1 MNNQEKL
8 EIFLEDLLKERLI
21 FFSKKPKK
29 DLSKQGR
36 MFFIQ
41 ETKIINQEEYY
52 VTRKSKYYPKGFI
65 QKKVLIN
72 LLKKNNQE
80 NDRLPQHI
88 EMNPLGMYMGST
100 HCRCCHE
107 SLGNGSGSLLE
118 EYQGKK
124 YYFSLTGGADHY
136 LKHGIP
142 LNLVSYFFHDKEK
155 NIREYVQFVGNSK
168 DIFLIED
175 FIKNLTVEN
184 KSSNQVSIIKKM
196 KI

>member
-8 EIFLEDLLKERLI
+8 EVFLENLLQERLI
-21 FFSKKPKK
+21 FFSKKPK

-41 ETKIINQEEYY
+41 ETKIIDQKEYY
-52 VTRKSKYYPKGFI
+52 VTKKSKYYPRGLI
-65 QKKVLIN
+65 QKKVLID
-72 LLKKNNQE
+72 LLKKNSQE
-80 NDRLPQHI
+80 NVQLPQHI
-88 EMNPLGMYMGST
+88 KMNPVGMYMGST
-100 HCRCCHE
+100 HCRCCKE

-136 LKHGIP
+136 LKHGIH
-142 LNLVSYFFHDKEK
+142 LNLISYFFHDKEK